1 MSNAVLGRRVFLGS
15 AGAAAIAGFGALNL
29 QLAAQPAPPADP
41 LIRELY
47 RQLKLGMGKML
58 DGEGEGA
65 RQLASTLRIYAMT
78 VSDDEIRANLRAATR
93 ARGRQ
98 AFSMRLLTTR
108 RCSSSAGSS
117 GSRCPCSHR
126 MWRPTV
132 CVAMKRS
139 RCC

>member
-29 QLAAQPAPPADP
+29 PLAAQPAPPADP

-98 AFSMRLLTTR
+98 ALLDAPADHASMQQLGRQLGIPLSLLPPHVAPDTVR
-108 RCSSSAGSS
+108 RD
-117 GSRCPCSHR
+117 
-126 MWRPTV
+126 
-132 CVAMKRS
+132 
-139 RCC
+139 